1 MYIFAHVFAGALLG
15 LILWH
20 LLDDLRAIPLCITG
34 SILPDLVDK
43 PLGLLFPA
51 VLGGGRTFF
60 HSLGI
65 VFILLI
71 ITLVF
76 VWSSHR
82 MLGAGVA
89 GAVLLHQ
96 VFDEMWTLPANWF
109 YPLLGPFQGTM
120 IPDYIGTYFW
130 FEITNPSEW
139 LFMIGSVIVLIN
151 SNRYMG
157 QTPASS
163 LSCRIKTGACTFV
176 LIVFGITGLYL
187 VAAGLLSPVGTFITP
202 LYNPVTTVMA
212 GLLLLNGTVI
222 IFREKYD
229 TRR

>member
-1 MYIFAHVFAGALLG
+1 MFIFAHVFAGALLG

-20 LLDDLRAIPLCITG
+20 LTNNRRAILICITG

-43 PLGLLFPA
+43 PLGFLFPE
-51 VLGGGRTFF
+51 VLGGGRTIF
-60 HSLGI
+60 HSLAV
-65 VFILLI
+65 VFIILI
-71 ITLVF
+71 VTLMF
-76 VWSSHR
+76 FQSNNR
-82 MLGAGVA
+82 LPGAGVA

-139 LFMIGSVIVLIN
+139 LFMIGSVIILIN
-151 SNRYMG
+151 SNRYTG
-157 QTPASS
+157 QNPFSF

-176 LIVFGITGLYL
+176 VIVFGITGLYL
-187 VAAGLLSPVGTFITP
+187 VAAGLLSHAGTFITP

-212 GLLLLNGTVI
+212 GLLLFSGAVI
-222 IFREKYD
+222 MFREKYD
-229 TRR
+229 AR